1 MNCVKN
7 AACLHGSLIACIAA
21 LLLKEAGLAEPFL
34 GRIESGISKK
44 KKKKKNCMAGGTS
57 RKQCAWIARGL
68 EQTRARLRCHTG
80 LACARSCMQMQ

>member
-44 KKKKKNCMAGGTS
+44 KKN
-57 RKQCAWIARGL
+57 AWLAVRVENSARG
-68 EQTRARLRCHTG
+68 
-80 LACARSCMQMQ
+80 

>member
-1 MNCVKN
+1 VRKKYSKLHMNCVKN

-44 KKKKKNCMAGGTS
+44 KKN
-57 RKQCAWIARGL
+57 AWLAVRVENSARG
-68 EQTRARLRCHTG
+68 
-80 LACARSCMQMQ
+80 